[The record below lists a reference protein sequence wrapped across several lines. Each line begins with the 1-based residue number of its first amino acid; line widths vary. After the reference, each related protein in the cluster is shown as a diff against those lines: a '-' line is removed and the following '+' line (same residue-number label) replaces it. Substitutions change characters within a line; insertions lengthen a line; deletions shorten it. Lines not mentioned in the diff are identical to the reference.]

1 MVFAEEILLQVRSPT
16 RMSEL
21 FADRFMRVGASWIDI
36 ATGGA
41 VRVFVAPAG
50 EGSAVFAW
58 NDMCATLS
66 LLRHPLLN
74 QLVDY
79 GSADAHTSF
88 EAYSVGADVAG
99 LSTSGARVLAHATR
113 FLEANGICLSSSRA
127 SLVLRSV
134 SSRARAGAGRT
145 LGLTLQPRRAAV
157 ALEEML
163 ADTSPA
169 GVSPIEV
176 VGLAGSGLRTLQLH
190 AARAARL
197 QGYIPVCGAV
207 LRSIPWLWPQLR
219 ERHVCVLLAQEQAMD
234 AGARLIA
241 SLGLESAR
249 RHVMIRFA
257 RDGGGPRAVA
267 VDPLG
272 VAAMT
277 SMVYFDRHEGPAV
290 EDLHAA
296 ARAAEGRPGR
306 FLTQL
311 GIAPLAGERSTFSVV
326 HESAAVYMVP
336 APEPER
342 RLKPVPERRSVFTA
356 DVRARRLAARG
367 RHAAAQRML
376 VRAVRVLELRREH
389 CAASRCAEQLGWI
402 LRDRGRSG
410 HALAHFEKAHALAQD
425 EADQLRCSI
434 AIGIGWTDDGRFS
447 EAEAAL
453 RSAVTAAE
461 VLARQD
467 TADHA
472 RLALA
477 RALYWQQRF
486 DEAAQV
492 TRLIVSGGLE
502 TRALA
507 LTARI
512 HAARG
517 HLKEAVAAANR
528 AFERCDG
535 EDLRTLAAAAR
546 SKAVAHAALG
556 DLPGAETAAR
566 TGLAAAAAAHLPLV
580 GLKIRAVLL
589 DAARADSRGDRGRLS
604 GPVRVALERVP
615 LPSLLRSQLQAALA
629 PIASPSLTTNPG
641 LSHAAIDDVQE
652 LLEKA
657 SSAAGDRE
665 AVADVCKTVCD
676 RLRAARVQVNDCSRD
691 RTLLARAGRPWT
703 GDLRIVERVLA
714 ASSSCWSGSGE
725 PPEAATPVK
734 YAGTTIAVLA
744 CRWTA
749 ASDPDM
755 AEAVPLLR
763 AAALAL
769 APSIR
774 AMLDRPR
781 HAAAEPALRDLI
793 GSAAVMDGVRDAM
806 ARAARAP
813 YPVLIEGESG
823 SGKELVARGIH
834 RLSPRRERRLCAV
847 NCAAISEELLEA
859 ELFGHAR
866 GAFTGAIAERQGLFE
881 EADTG
886 TLFLDEVAEL
896 SLRAQAKLLRVLQDG
911 EVRRVGENHPR
922 RVDVRVIAATNR
934 SLEEEAAAGRFRT
947 DLRFR
952 LDVVRISVPPLRERQ
967 VDIPQLAAHFWDD
980 AARKVDSRASLAPET
995 LVALTRYDWP
1005 GNVRQLQNVIAS
1017 LAVHAPRRGRVMP
1030 SLLPAQIVRST
1041 APTVATFD
1049 AAREEFERR
1058 FVMAALAQSGGRR
1071 GKAARALGVTRQGL
1085 AKMLRRLRIDAE
1097 VR

>member
-1 MVFAEEILLQVRSPT
+1 
-16 RMSEL
+16 MSEL

-41 VRVFVAPAG
+41 VRVFVAPAPA
-50 EGSAVFAW
+50 GSAMFAW
-58 NDMCATLS
+58 NDTCATLA

-79 GSADAHTSF
+79 GAADARNTF
-88 EAYSVGADVAG
+88 EAYSVSQAVRTGTA
-99 LSTSGARVLAHATR
+99 SGARALAHVTR

-127 SLVLRSV
+127 SIALRSV
-134 SSRARAGAGRT
+134 SGTARLGAGRT
-145 LGLTLQPRRAAV
+145 LGLTLQPRRVLTAV
-157 ALEEML
+157 EEML

-169 GVSPIEV
+169 GVSAMDVAGPD
-176 VGLAGSGLRTLQLH
+176 GSGLRTLQMQ
-190 AARAARL
+190 AARTARL

-207 LRSIPWLWPQLR
+207 LRSIQWLWPQLR
-219 ERHVCVLLAQEQAMD
+219 ERHVCVLLEQEHDSID
-234 AGARLIA
+234 AAARLVG

-249 RHVMIRFA
+249 RHVLIQFVRGVS
-257 RDGGGPRAVA
+257 RPRAVA
-267 VDPLG
+267 MDPLG

-277 SMVYFDRHEGPAV
+277 SMVYSDVHEGPAA
-290 EDLHAA
+290 EDVHSA
-296 ARAAEGRPGR
+296 ARAAEGSPGR
-306 FLTQL
+306 FLAQL
-311 GIAPLAGERSTFSVV
+311 GAASLSGQRPTFSLV
-326 HESAAVYMVP
+326 HESAAVYTVPESVP
-336 APEPER
+336 AR
-342 RLKPVPERRSVFTA
+342 RLPRPAERRSLFTA

-367 RHAAAQRML
+367 RHAAALRML
-376 VRAVRVLELRREH
+376 HRAVRVLELRRDHRE
-389 CAASRCAEQLGWI
+389 ASRCAEQLGWI
-402 LRDRGRSG
+402 LRDRGRSSD
-410 HALAHFEKAHALAQD
+410 ALGHFEKAQALAPD
-425 EADQLRCSI
+425 EIDRLRCSI
-434 AIGIGWTDDGRFS
+434 AIGIGRTDEGRFTA
-447 EAEAAL
+447 AEAAL

-461 VLARQD
+461 VLACQD
-467 TADHA
+467 VVDRA

-477 RALYWQQRF
+477 RCLYWQLRY
-486 DEAAQV
+486 DEAIGL
-492 TRLIVSGGLE
+492 TRGIVSSSLDAS
-502 TRALA
+502 TLALA
-507 LTARI
+507 ARI

-517 HLKEAVAAANR
+517 DLKEAVSTANR
-528 AFERCDG
+528 ACEICDR
-535 EDLRTLAAAAR
+535 EDLRTVAATAR
-546 SKAVAHAALG
+546 SKAVAHASLG
-556 DLPGAETAAR
+556 DIPGAESAAR
-566 TGLAAAAAAHLPLV
+566 TGLAAAAAAHLPLAS
-580 GLKIRAVLL
+580 LKIRAVLI
-589 DAARADSRGDRGRLS
+589 DAARADPRRNHGRLS
-604 GPVRVALERVP
+604 GQIRAALERVP
-615 LPSLLRSQLQAALA
+615 LPPLLRAQLEATLERV
-629 PIASPSLTTNPG
+629 ASKTLTTSPG
-641 LSHAAIDDVQE
+641 LSHAAIDDVQQ

-657 SSAAGDRE
+657 SSAADDRA
-665 AVADVCKTVCD
+665 AVAEVCKTVCD
-676 RLRAARVQVNDCSRD
+676 RLHAAGVQVNDCSRE

-703 GDLRIVERVLA
+703 GDLRIVERTLA

-725 PPEAATPVK
+725 PHEAATPVK
-734 YAGTTIAVLA
+734 YAGDTIAVIA

-749 ASDPDM
+749 ANDPDM
-755 AEAVPLLR
+755 AASVQLLR
-763 AAALAL
+763 AAALAA

-774 AMLDRPR
+774 AVLDRPR

-834 RLSPRRERRLCAV
+834 RLGPRRDRRLCAV
-847 NCAAISEELLEA
+847 KCAAISEELLEA

-934 SLEEEAAAGRFRT
+934 SLEEEAAAGRFRA

-967 VDIPQLAAHFWDD
+967 VDIPQLAAHFWDE

-1017 LAVHAPRRGRVMP
+1017 LAVHAPRRGRVLP

-1041 APTVATFD
+1041 APTAATFD

-1058 FVMAALAQSGGRR
+1058 FVMAALAQAGGQR
-1071 GKAARALGVTRQGL
+1071 GKAARALGITRQGL

>member
-1 MVFAEEILLQVRSPT
+1 
-16 RMSEL
+16 MSEL
-21 FADRFMRVGASWIDI
+21 FADRFMRVGASWIDV

-41 VRVFVAPAG
+41 VRVFVAPAPA
-50 EGSAVFAW
+50 GSAMFAW
-58 NDMCATLS
+58 NDMCATLA

-79 GSADAHTSF
+79 GPADARNTF
-88 EAYSVGADVAG
+88 EAYSVGQAVRTG
-99 LSTSGARVLAHATR
+99 TRSGARALAHVTR

-134 SSRARAGAGRT
+134 SGSARLAAGRT
-145 LGLTLQPRRAAV
+145 IGLTLQPRRVLTAV
-157 ALEEML
+157 EEML

-169 GVSPIEV
+169 GVSAMDVAGP
-176 VGLAGSGLRTLQLH
+176 GGSGLRTLQMQ
-190 AARAARL
+190 AARTARL

-207 LRSIPWLWPQLR
+207 LRSSQWLWPQLR
-219 ERHVCVLLAQEQAMD
+219 ERHVCVLLEQEHDSID
-234 AGARLIA
+234 AAARLIA

-249 RHVMIRFA
+249 RHVLIQFVRGVS
-257 RDGGGPRAVA
+257 RPRAVA
-267 VDPLG
+267 MDPLG

-277 SMVYFDRHEGPAV
+277 SMVYSDVHEGPAA
-290 EDLHAA
+290 EDVHSA
-296 ARAAEGRPGR
+296 ARAAEGSPGR
-306 FLTQL
+306 FLAQL
-311 GIAPLAGERSTFSVV
+311 GAASVAGQRSTFSLV
-326 HESAAVYMVP
+326 HESAAVYTVP
-336 APEPER
+336 ASVPA
-342 RLKPVPERRSVFTA
+342 RLPRPAERRSLFNA
-356 DVRARRLAARG
+356 DVRGRRLAARG
-367 RHAAAQRML
+367 RHAAALRML
-376 VRAVRVLELRREH
+376 QRAVRVLELRRDH
-389 CAASRCAEQLGWI
+389 RDASRCAEQLGWI
-402 LRDRGRSG
+402 LRDRGRCSD
-410 HALAHFEKAHALAQD
+410 ALVHFEKAQALAPD
-425 EADQLRCSI
+425 EVDRLRCSI
-434 AIGIGWTDDGRFS
+434 AIGIGRTDERRFT

-461 VLARQD
+461 VLACHD
-467 TADHA
+467 VVDGA

-477 RALYWQQRF
+477 RCLYWQQRYE
-486 DEAAQV
+486 EAIQL
-492 TRLIVSGGLE
+492 TRVIASSSLDAR
-502 TRALA
+502 TLA

-517 HLKEAVAAANR
+517 DLKAAVSTANR
-528 AFERCDG
+528 ACEICDR
-535 EDLRTLAAAAR
+535 EDLRTLAATAR
-546 SKAVAHAALG
+546 SKAVAHASLG
-556 DLPGAETAAR
+556 DLPGAESAAR
-566 TGLAAAAAAHLPLV
+566 TGLAAAAAAHLPLAS
-580 GLKIRAVLL
+580 LKIRAVLI
-589 DAARADSRGDRGRLS
+589 DATRADPRRDHGRLS
-604 GPVRVALERVP
+604 GQIRAALERVP
-615 LPSLLRSQLQAALA
+615 LPPLLRAQLEATLERVESKTLA
-629 PIASPSLTTNPG
+629 TSPG
-641 LSHAAIDDVQE
+641 LSHAAIDDVQQ

-657 SSAAGDRE
+657 SSAADDRA
-665 AVADVCKTVCD
+665 AVAEVCKTVCD
-676 RLRAARVQVNDCSRD
+676 RLRAASVQVNDCSRE

-703 GDLRIVERVLA
+703 GDLRIVERTLA

-725 PPEAATPVK
+725 PHEAATPVK
-734 YAGTTIAVLA
+734 YAGDTIAVIA

-749 ASDPDM
+749 ANDPDL
-755 AEAVPLLR
+755 AASVLLLR
-763 AAALAL
+763 AAALAA

-774 AMLDRPR
+774 AVLDRPR

-834 RLSPRRERRLCAV
+834 RLGPRRDRRLCAV

-934 SLEEEAAAGRFRT
+934 SLEEEAAAGRFRA

-1017 LAVHAPRRGRVMP
+1017 LAVHAPRRGRVLP

-1041 APTVATFD
+1041 TPTAATFD

-1058 FVMAALAQSGGRR
+1058 FVMAALAQAGGQR
-1071 GKAARALGVTRQGL
+1071 GKAARALGITRQGL